1 MRILVVSTY
10 ELGNQ
15 PHSAATAIA
24 ALRSAGHEVRCADVA
39 VDQLDTTDLDWPDR
53 VAFSVPMH
61 TAMRLA
67 IRVAGA
73 LRARRPGVPVCFFG
87 LYAQA
92 GGRAPLESA
101 SDAVVAG
108 EYEPALVSW
117 ADGSDPGPPVQLP
130 RGASPVPARDL
141 LPGISRYSRLVLGGD
156 ERLVGSVVASR
167 GCSHRCRHC
176 PVPVVYA
183 GRVRPVEESV
193 VLADVEQLVAAG
205 VGHLSFGDPDFFN
218 VARHSLRVISAVH
231 ARHPDL
237 SFDATIKVEHLL
249 RHQGALGQLADAG
262 CAFVV
267 SAFESVD
274 DALLGRLDKGHTA
287 ADASAAVIAL
297 RAHGIE
303 IRPSWLPFTP
313 WTSVTDLVALLDFVI
328 AHDLVANVD
337 PVQYTVRLL
346 IPEGSLL
353 LADPTLRPYLGE
365 FDRARLGWSWS
376 HPDPAVD
383 RLQEQI
389 AELVEERT
397 SAPPEATFEEIDRL
411 VRSAAG
417 SSSPR
422 PPRGVLSSGPAGHR
436 AHLSEPWFCCSEP
449 TRAQLAPLEAATLD

>member
-1 MRILVVSTY
+1 MVSTY

-15 PHSAATAIA
+15 PHSAATAVR
-24 ALRSAGHEVRCADVA
+24 ALRSAGHEVRCADLA
-39 VDQLDTTDLDWPDR
+39 VDPLDTDDLDWADR

-67 IRVAGA
+67 MRVVAT
-73 LRARRPGVPVCFFG
+73 LKARRPGVPTCLFG
-87 LYAQA
+87 LYAGA
-92 GGRAPLESA
+92 GGRLPES
-101 SDAVVAG
+101 STPDAVIAG
-108 EYEPALVSW
+108 EYEPALVAW
-117 ADGSDPGPPVQLP
+117 ASGNDPGSPVQLP
-130 RGASPVPARDL
+130 RGASPTPDRNL
-141 LPGISRYSRLVLGGD
+141 LPALSRYSRLVIGSE

-183 GRVRPVEESV
+183 GRVRPIEEPV
-193 VLADVEQLVAAG
+193 VLSDVEQLVAAG
-205 VGHLSFGDPDFFN
+205 AGHLSFGDPDFFN
-218 VARHSLRVISAVH
+218 VPRHSLRVISAIH

-249 RHQGALGQLADAG
+249 RHQGSLGQLAEAG

-274 DALLGRLDKGHTA
+274 DALLSRLDKGHTA
-287 ADASAAVIAL
+287 AEASESVIAL
-297 RAHGIE
+297 RVHGIE
-303 IRPSWLPFTP
+303 VRPSWLPFTP
-313 WTSVTDLVALLDFVI
+313 WTTVADLVALLDFVV

-337 PVQYTVRLL
+337 PVQYSVRLL

-353 LADPTLRPYLGE
+353 LHEPTLRPYLGG
-365 FDRARLGWSWS
+365 FDHARLGWSWT
-376 HPDPAVD
+376 HPDPALD

-389 AELVEERT
+389 AGLVEARVST
-397 SAPPEATFEEIDRL
+397 PPETIFEEIDGL

-417 SSSPR
+417 LHPSSR
-422 PPRGVLSSGPAGHR
+422 PARGATSIGPDRQR

-449 TRAQLAPLEAATLD
+449 TRAQLAPLEAVSPG